1 MVFEKI
7 EKTTDPIKEEID
19 STKKE
24 KKEGIPVIA
33 VEKWLEFSGPSP
45 ERNEEFKKFLKESG
59 IELNSGVQE
68 VWIEGGSV
76 KIFTDEEKFGTIVQN
91 DDMIFEK

>member
-1 MVFEKI
+1 MNFERKI
-7 EKTTDPIKEEID
+7 EKTPDSIKKETD

-24 KKEGIPVIA
+24 KENIPVIA
-33 VEKWLEFSGPSP
+33 VEKWLEFSGPH
-45 ERNEEFKKFLKESG
+45 EDGNKEFKRFLEDKG
-59 IELNSGVQE
+59 IKLNSGVQE